1 MDIDIM
7 VRLEADLD
15 RIFSTAPRCSGD
27 EAVAL
32 RGYPMAPQR
41 SPQAVVH
48 HLCARSVLLLP
59 DPARG
64 EVKGTRLATG
74 RLTEI

>member
-32 RGYPMAPQR
+32 RGYPHGAPAEPTGGVGR
-41 SPQAVVH
+41 PG
-48 HLCARSVLLLP
+48 CP
-59 DPARG
+59 
-64 EVKGTRLATG
+64 TG
-74 RLTEI
+74 RVGEEQD

>member
-41 SPQAVVH
+41 SPQAASVGRGVPR
-48 HLCARSVLLLP
+48 AGSGRS
-59 DPARG
+59 R
-64 EVKGTRLATG
+64 
-74 RLTEI
+74 TERAHK